1 MHTVYLILLTN
12 AIVGIVALEW
22 AYRRLQI
29 FTSQS
34 PKEHDEKYP
43 SQVRGDKKIN
53 KWEMYPL
60 AATILIPKLCFMI
73 ILIIL
78 SVLCTPIIF
87 FRYNKKED
95 HPVGLRRT
103 VVHFIIYFFSNL
115 VLLVMS
121 VKVNYV
127 HKDFDYSYYLG
138 PDYKLSQ
145 KVPLQASTIVAN
157 HHSSCDPFI
166 LLLYRPS
173 SFVANGDAIGW
184 LYRVWMGI
192 GGTLFVTN
200 NDTPEKRKQSVQ
212 IIKNR

>member
-1 MHTVYLILLTN
+1 
-12 AIVGIVALEW
+12 
-22 AYRRLQI
+22 
-29 FTSQS
+29 
-34 PKEHDEKYP
+34 
-43 SQVRGDKKIN
+43 
-53 KWEMYPL
+53 MYPL

-87 FRYNKKED
+87 FRCNSKKED

-103 VVHFIIYFFSNL
+103 VVHFIIYFFSKL

-145 KVPLQASTIVAN
+145 KVPL
-157 HHSSCDPFI
+157 
-166 LLLYRPS
+166 
-173 SFVANGDAIGW
+173 
-184 LYRVWMGI
+184 
-192 GGTLFVTN
+192 
-200 NDTPEKRKQSVQ
+200 
-212 IIKNR
+212 